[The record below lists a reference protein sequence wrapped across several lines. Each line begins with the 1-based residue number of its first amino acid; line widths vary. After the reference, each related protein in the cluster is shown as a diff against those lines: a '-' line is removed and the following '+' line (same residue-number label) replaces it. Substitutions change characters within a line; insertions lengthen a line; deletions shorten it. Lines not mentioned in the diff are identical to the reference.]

1 VPRRSRLHPAPA
13 ATAATVDSKACQ
25 PLTHAPKITK
35 GVHVQAFTQALGPM
49 AASPLRHWH
58 FVGSTELEPQGG
70 AGGGAGAGSQGRGIA
85 HLGRGQY
92 THNQENLCCRG
103 Q

>member
-58 FVGSTELEPQGG
+58 VVGSTDLEPPGG
-70 AGGGAGAGSQGRGIA
+70 GGGGGARGGHRRDAG
-85 HLGRGQY
+85 
-92 THNQENLCCRG
+92 
-103 Q
+103 